1 MHHERSP
8 GHTHL
13 EKREVFMKGSILI
26 YKNSRK
32 SNSTYIDALRCDL
45 SWAEFDESDKAG
57 LSPCK
62 KKKQPNSCAYRC
74 WNCYGQRCQHYWCKD
89 ENDVLAPFQKALR
102 DRGIHRIRGNCLYGT
117 GRFLVSVF
125 RILSSIFA
133 YGFRWEANHICYPYF
148 HSVHFLIRSC
158 SSLKSTETGLFVL
171 RRISLA
177 ARST

>member
-1 MHHERSP
+1 MNDRRIIRISRSE
-8 GHTHL
+8 GCSWKAQYWFIKTAANQTA
-13 EKREVFMKGSILI
+13 RT
-26 YKNSRK
+26 
-32 SNSTYIDALRCDL
+32 STRYVVIFL
-45 SWAEFDESDKAG
+45 G
-57 LSPCK
+57 LNLMSLTKLAFPHA

-102 DRGIHRIRGNCLYGT
+102 DRGIHRIRGNCLCGT

-158 SSLKSTETGLFVL
+158 SNLKSTETGLFVL

>member
-1 MHHERSP
+1 MNDRRVIRISRSERCSWKAQYWFIK
-8 GHTHL
+8 TAVNQTA
-13 EKREVFMKGSILI
+13 RT
-26 YKNSRK
+26 
-32 SNSTYIDALRCDL
+32 STRYVVIFL
-45 SWAEFDESDKAG
+45 G
-57 LSPCK
+57 LNLMSLTKLAFPHAK

-102 DRGIHRIRGNCLYGT
+102 DRGIHRIRGNCLCGT
-117 GRFLVSVF
+117 GRFLASVF

-148 HSVHFLIRSC
+148 HSVHFLIHSC
-158 SSLKSTETGLFVL
+158 SNLKSTETGLFVL